1 MSPKLGQWRTQASLF
16 GQVPRPPHP
25 FPRGEPEN
33 LFARAP
39 HPHILT
45 LVPGHSPSCSATG
58 PTVTS
63 EEIEEIKSFTHPVA
77 TPHALGKNR
86 SLGPPTSTTAR
97 AAAPGAPAPPPPD
110 SSGAGAT
117 AAAEVIVA
125 SRRPAPL
132 MWRGRQLL
140 STNQGGPE
148 SIISFEMM
156 KSSRIQKRTA
166 KNVTNSQL

>member
-1 MSPKLGQWRTQASLF
+1 MTEDGALNQTDGGHRPPSAVRTLVRPTPSRGASPKICSLRAPTSTSPPPPA
-16 GQVPRPPHP
+16 PRPLAPP
-25 FPRGEPEN
+25 PRLEGSRKETA
-33 LFARAP
+33 F
-39 HPHILT
+39 
-45 LVPGHSPSCSATG
+45 HSPSRDPPHTL
-58 PTVTS
+58 V
-63 EEIEEIKSFTHPVA
+63 KSRAF
-77 TPHALGKNR
+77 
-86 SLGPPTSTTAR
+86 GPPTATTAR

-110 SSGAGAT
+110 SSGAGTT

-132 MWRGRQLL
+132 MWRGQQLL

-166 KNVTNSQL
+166 KNVTNSRL

>member
-1 MSPKLGQWRTQASLF
+1 MVRSRVRPTPSRGVSPKICSL
-16 GQVPRPPHP
+16 
-25 FPRGEPEN
+25 EP
-33 LFARAP
+33 P

-45 LVPGHSPSCSATG
+45 LAPGHAPSRSATG
-58 PTVTS
+58 PTVMS

-86 SLGPPTSTTAR
+86 SLGPPTATTAR

-156 KSSRIQKRTA
+156 KSSRIPKRTA